1 MLNSVSI
8 TQQDPKRN
16 IVMKAIAAR
25 LAFMRW
31 R

>member
-16 IVMKAIAAR
+16 IVIKAIAAKFA
-25 LAFMRW
+25 LIRW